1 MTYLFFIKKRSE
13 KEKKHEVFLF
23 GKYKILVYVWTIW
36 FLGIFF
42 SHKFL
47 PPVFRFLTEI
57 FIKIT
62 FILTYKSIFVA
73 YICKIDIYLSSTA
86 INHDLTD
93 YINLAVPEFSELF
106 SNILSISIF
115 ATQMA
120 LTSICLVLT
129 VSGTFVSA
137 LACSKIRPVGP
148 VATE

>member
-1 MTYLFFIKKRSE
+1 MKYFVSE
-13 KEKKHEVFLF
+13 SIIFSSRFEPFDFLS
-23 GKYKILVYVWTIW
+23 IS
-36 FLGIFF
+36 F

-73 YICKIDIYLSSTA
+73 YICKIDINLSSTA